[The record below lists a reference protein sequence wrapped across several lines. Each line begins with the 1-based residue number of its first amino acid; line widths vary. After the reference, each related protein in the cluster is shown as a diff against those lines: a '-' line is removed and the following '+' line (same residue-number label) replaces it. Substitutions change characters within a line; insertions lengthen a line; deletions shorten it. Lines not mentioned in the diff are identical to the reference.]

1 MTSRDYFI
9 PSGITLMATSVVH
22 FALALGICSDHP
34 FVVLTR
40 RELAGFFYSPIAY
53 LVLFGSTVVSGI
65 LFYLVVA
72 SLLLDAIRGETIMEP
87 IVYFYLGNAIPVI
100 IQMIVVP
107 VLTMRLIS
115 EEKRSGTLEMLLT
128 SPVNES
134 SIVLS
139 KFLACWIFWMISWL
153 PYFLFL
159 VGLRVVGGEEF
170 DYRPLLSFGLALAA
184 TGGGFMAMGLFF
196 SSITKNQII
205 AAVLTFVGMMVH
217 LSLFMFQGVFDPGS
231 IWREIFTYA
240 SFFDL
245 WRTYLQGNFAPR
257 YLIFHV
263 SAMVFFL
270 FLTVKVLEARKWK

>member
-1 MTSRDYFI
+1 
-9 PSGITLMATSVVH
+9 
-22 FALALGICSDHP
+22 
-34 FVVLTR
+34 
-40 RELAGFFYSPIAY
+40 
-53 LVLFGSTVVSGI
+53 
-65 LFYLVVA
+65 
-72 SLLLDAIRGETIMEP
+72 
-87 IVYFYLGNAIPVI
+87 
-100 IQMIVVP
+100 
-107 VLTMRLIS
+107 
-115 EEKRSGTLEMLLT
+115 MLLT